1 LLQKGGKKVYRKKR
15 TFLYLLLLVVILIAL
30 GGCLNQKTTPEQ
42 MYEVMEK
49 VVLEES
55 TFENQQS
62 PLVKAEKKEKQLYD
76 QILSLGMKEH
86 EQIVKLADE
95 ALLLVEERKTLM
107 ASETASIEKS
117 EVQFEKLLPYIEKL
131 EEPSL
136 KKEAK
141 KLYEV
146 MIKRYRLHED
156 LNIAYSQA
164 LQFDKELYQLFKRN
178 DLSMDE
184 LENQINQINE
194 IYEKIY
200 DINKQFNVNT
210 EKYNDL
216 KLVFYQKAGFKIE
229 NKQ

>member
-1 LLQKGGKKVYRKKR
+1 LLQKGGNKVYRKKI
-15 TFLYLLLLVVILIAL
+15 TFLFLLLLVVILIAL
-30 GGCLNQKTTPEQ
+30 SGCLNQKTTPEQ

-49 VVLEES
+49 VVLEET

-62 PLVKAEKKEKQLYD
+62 PLVQAEKKEKQLYD
-76 QILSLGMKEH
+76 QIISLGMKEH

-95 ALLLVEERKTLM
+95 ALLLVEDRRTLM

-156 LNIAYSQA
+156 LNLAYLQA
-164 LQFDKELYQLFKRN
+164 IQFDKELYQLFKRK
-178 DLSMDE
+178 DLGMEE

-210 EKYNDL
+210 KKYNDL

-229 NKQ
+229 NK

>member
-1 LLQKGGKKVYRKKR
+1 VYRKKR
-15 TFLYLLLLVVILIAL
+15 TLLCLLLLVVALIVL
-30 GGCLNQKTTPEQ
+30 SGCLNQKTTPEK

-49 VVLEES
+49 VVLEET

-62 PLVKAEKKEKQLYD
+62 PLVQAEKKEKQLYD
-76 QILSLGMKEH
+76 QIISLGMKEH

-136 KKEAK
+136 KKDAK

-156 LNIAYSQA
+156 LSLAYSQA
-164 LQFDKELYQLFKRN
+164 LQFDQELYQLFKRK
-178 DLSMDE
+178 DLSMEE

-194 IYEKIY
+194 IYENIY
-200 DINKQFNVNT
+200 EINEQFNGNT
-210 EKYNDL
+210 EEYNDL
-216 KLVFYQKAGFKIE
+216 KLLFYQKAGFKIE

>member
-1 LLQKGGKKVYRKKR
+1 VFRKKR
-15 TFLYLLLLVVILIAL
+15 TLVCLLLLVVALIVL
-30 GGCLNQKTTPEQ
+30 SGCLNQKTTPEK

-49 VVLEES
+49 VVLEEN

-62 PLVKAEKKEKQLYD
+62 PLVQAEKKEKQLYD
-76 QILSLGMKEH
+76 QIISLGMKEH

-117 EVQFEKLLPYIEKL
+117 EVQFKKLMPYIEKL
-131 EEPSL
+131 EELSL
-136 KKEAK
+136 KKDAK

-156 LNIAYSQA
+156 LSLAYSQA
-164 LQFDKELYQLFKRN
+164 LQFDQELYQMFKRK
-178 DLSMDE
+178 DLSMEE

-194 IYEKIY
+194 IYENIY
-200 DINKQFNVNT
+200 EINEQFNVNT
-210 EKYNDL
+210 EEYNEL
-216 KLVFYQKAGFKIE
+216 KLFFYQKAGFKIE